1 MTIHIDKAKQLEY
14 QFFISICSF
23 GALITVFLFFFDLL
37 YTRNYKSVGIEFIAF
52 LLIIFVY
59 LKAKKWKEIRW
70 LNRLL
75 IPALYTMVNFAIFI
89 DGGGFYF
96 ANAIIFFLVFIVSM
110 IIISRRER
118 PILISIT
125 LINLF
130 FLLIVDHFFPQL
142 WIVREPLENEPN
154 YAFIFKILLF
164 LVGGYL
170 VVFLKSRYEKLSE
183 KLFRTNEEILRSNL
197 YLEQKVEERTEELRR
212 LNRELDLLFYRSS
225 HDFRRPLTTLKGL
238 KEVARLTKIDPKG
251 MELMELMVSTVN
263 KMDLMLSK
271 FYMLYEISSFQP
283 DGQKISLKKIIN
295 DLKER
300 VSQDGH
306 LISFHLSQIHYDD
319 LDARN
324 KILGIILEN
333 LVENAIHYA
342 KGDRADINVNF
353 SEQDR
358 EMKILFEDKGI
369 GIDETFFN
377 RIFDMYFRG
386 TELSK
391 GNGLGLYVVKLGVEK
406 LDGNICLE
414 SKRNN
419 FTRFVI
425 NFPIERS

>member
-1 MTIHIDKAKQLEY
+1 VTIHIDKAKQLEY

-23 GALITVFLFFFDLL
+23 GAILTVFLFFFDLL
-37 YTRNYKSVGIEFIAF
+37 YTRNYNSVGIEFIAF
-52 LLIIFVY
+52 LLIVFVY

-75 IPALYTMVNFAIFI
+75 IPSLYTMINLAIFI

-96 ANAIIFFLVFIVSM
+96 ANAIVFFLVFIVSM
-110 IIISRRER
+110 IIINGRER

-125 LINLF
+125 FIILF
-130 FLLIVDHFFPQL
+130 FLLIVDQFFPQL

-183 KLFRTNEEILRSNL
+183 KLFRTNEEILRNNL

-238 KEVARLTKIDPKG
+238 QELARLTKIDPKG
-251 MELMELMVSTVN
+251 MELIELMVSTVN
-263 KMDLMLSK
+263 KMDLMLRK

-283 DGQKISLKKIIN
+283 DGQKISLKQIIN
-295 DLKER
+295 DLKQK

-306 LISFHLSQIHYDD
+306 LINFHLSLILYDD
-319 LDARN
+319 LDTRN

-342 KGDRADINVNF
+342 KADRADINVNL
-353 SEQDR
+353 SEHNR

-369 GIDETFFN
+369 GIDEAFFN

-391 GNGLGLYVVKLGVEK
+391 GNGLGLYVVKSGVEK
-406 LDGNICLE
+406 LDGSVRLE
-414 SKRNN
+414 SKRNDY
-419 FTRFVI
+419 TRFEI
-425 NFPIERS
+425 NFPIARS

>member
-1 MTIHIDKAKQLEY
+1 MTIQIDKAKQLEY
-14 QFFISICSF
+14 RFFISICSF
-23 GALITVFLFFFDLL
+23 GAVITVFLFFFDLF
-37 YTRNYKSVGIEFIAF
+37 YTRNHNSVGIEIIAF
-52 LLIIFVY
+52 LLIMFVFF
-59 LKAKKWKEIRW
+59 KAKKWNEIRW
-70 LNRLL
+70 LNKLL
-75 IPALYTMVNFAIFI
+75 IPSLYAMINFAIFI

-96 ANAIIFFLVFIVSM
+96 ANAIIFFLVFIVSL
-110 IIISRRER
+110 IIINRRER
-118 PILISIT
+118 PLLIGIT
-125 LINLF
+125 FVNLF
-130 FLLIVDHFFPQL
+130 ILLIVDRFFPQFWL
-142 WIVREPLENEPN
+142 VRDPIENEPN
-154 YAFIFKILLF
+154 YAYIFKILLF

-183 KLFRTNEEILRSNL
+183 KLFTTNEEILQNNL
-197 YLEQKVEERTEELRR
+197 YLEQKVEERTEELRK

-238 KEVARLTKIDPKG
+238 SELARLTKIDPKG

-263 KMDLMLSK
+263 KMDLMLRK

-283 DGQKISLKKIIN
+283 DGQKISLKQIIN

-319 LDARN
+319 LDTRN

-333 LVENAIHYA
+333 LIENAIHYA
-342 KGDRADINVNF
+342 KGDRADINVNIC
-353 SEQDR
+353 EQGR

-391 GNGLGLYVVKLGVEK
+391 GNGLGLYVVKSGVEK
-406 LDGNICLE
+406 LDGNVCLE

-419 FTRFVI
+419 FTRFEI